1 MKFEAKGMKME
12 NAKPDKKKAKSEPK
26 ATAPGRGV
34 SFNPSWIKATEHLID
49 PSIWQFDREEQQRLI
64 DSNRRIFLAVER
76 LSAAQLAQ
84 LLAEP
89 GVNVNLRDKQ
99 GMTPLHHAAASG
111 ARPCIRLLVASG
123 KCDYL
128 IRDSQGRY
136 AFELAIEWARD
147 YAVGRL
153 LAKKQAQQAA
163 AQGVTAYELRA

>member
-1 MKFEAKGMKME
+1 MDS
-12 NAKPDKKKAKSEPK
+12 AKPDKKKAKSEPK
-26 ATAPGRGV
+26 ATAPDRQA
-34 SFNPSWIKATEHLID
+34 SFNRYGIKATEDGID
-49 PSIWQFDREEQQRLI
+49 PSNWQLDREEQQRLI
-64 DSNRRIFLAVER
+64 DSSRGIFLAVER
-76 LSAAQLAQ
+76 LSAAQLAR

-89 GVNVNLRDKQ
+89 GVNVNVRDNQ

-123 KCDYL
+123 QCDYL
-128 IRDSQGRY
+128 IRDNQGRY

-163 AQGVTAYELRA
+163 AQGVTAYEQRAQS